1 MKLTISNVLNFLTA
15 TKFKFTR
22 RAFGRRPTTQPMLFM
37 QQQLEATGR
46 AVMSVAVKQVE
57 SCFIRAL
64 MEDYERWALNPND
77 PRRHQMNGKD

>member
-1 MKLTISNVLNFLTA
+1 
-15 TKFKFTR
+15 
-22 RAFGRRPTTQPMLFM
+22 MLFM

-64 MEDYERWALNPND
+64 MEDYERGALNPND
-77 PRRHQMNGKD
+77 SRRHQMNGKD